1 MVQLYEKLLD
11 YLKQEDK
18 EKALDLCI
26 SSLENGDISVV
37 DLYQSVLRPA
47 LNNIIK
53 EYLDDEDNLIWK
65 EHLRSGI
72 IRTIVENSYPYVL
85 KERDKIGNKNGDK
98 VIVMCPRFEDHDLG
112 ARMVSDFFTIAG
124 FETTFIGANTPERTI
139 LKAIQSI
146 KPKYL
151 SISVTNYYNLIATK
165 KTIEQIKNAFEYKI
179 IFLLGGNAFNSDPN
193 TYKDVGGDFLLKSF
207 EEILNLSRKVGS
219 NWNLHIRLPP
229 DF

>member
-219 NWNLHIRLPP
+219 N
-229 DF
+229 